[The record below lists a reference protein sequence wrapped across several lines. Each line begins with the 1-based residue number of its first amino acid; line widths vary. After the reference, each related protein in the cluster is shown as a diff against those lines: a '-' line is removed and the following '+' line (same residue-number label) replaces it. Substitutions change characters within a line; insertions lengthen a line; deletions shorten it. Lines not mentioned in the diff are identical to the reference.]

1 MEREQLKISMKYFDR
16 VLLLKQFRNNS
27 CLFLISYQAVSLAAA
42 AGDLNDAL
50 RDAQSQLA
58 HLQFPAVPD
67 GGLLRPPLPTPSAAN
82 E

>member
-1 MEREQLKISMKYFDR
+1 
-16 VLLLKQFRNNS
+16 
-27 CLFLISYQAVSLAAA
+27 
-42 AGDLNDAL
+42 L
-50 RDAQSQLA
+50 RDAQSQLV